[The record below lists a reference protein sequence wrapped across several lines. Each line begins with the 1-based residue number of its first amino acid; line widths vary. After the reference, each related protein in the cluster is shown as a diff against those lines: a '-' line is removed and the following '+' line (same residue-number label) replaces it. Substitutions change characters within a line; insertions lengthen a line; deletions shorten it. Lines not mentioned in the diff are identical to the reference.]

1 MKRYFLG
8 TFFLLALTFFVST
21 VANAQQRCERPRSRG
36 YVSSNN
42 DYRYA
47 KYNRNRDYDRRNDRN
62 RNYNRNRNYENN
74 YNERGYYQN
83 QRRPSF
89 YRRHRNLMNIGI
101 SSGAG
106 ALVGGLIGGNRKGML
121 TGALV
126 GAGAGALYT
135 YVINPKKKNH

>member
-42 DYRYA
+42 DYRYTN
-47 KYNRNRDYDRRNDRN
+47 YDRNRDYDRN
-62 RNYNRNRNYENN
+62 RNYNRN

-101 SSGAG
+101 STGAG
-106 ALVGGLIGGNRKGML
+106 ALVGGVIGGNRKGIL

-135 YVINPKKKNH
+135 YVINPKKKHH